1 LAGLLLVLL
10 VLVLAARLFVLVLFV
25 FLVLL
30 VVVFFVVV
38 LIIFIFVVAI
48 GSGASR
54 IGFVIFIAAIGAL
67 ERKRGNRLAEEFSA
81 FAEPDA
87 FDHVLVGGDD
97 RHGLAT

>member
-1 LAGLLLVLL
+1 LVGLLLVLL
-10 VLVLAARLFVLVLFV
+10 VMVLAARLLVL

-30 VVVFFVVV
+30 VVLFFVVV
-38 LIIFIFVVAI
+38 LVIIFIFVVVI
-48 GSGASR
+48 GSSASR
-54 IGFVIFIAAIGAL
+54 IGFVIFITAMGAL

-87 FDHVLVGGDD
+87 FDRVLVGGDD